1 MFLKRTKKCTI
12 YFIEAN
18 HKNIDLT
25 TSKEFHK
32 RMDAA
37 GQCLLVSARDYTHRE
52 VVNVYWS
59 KLAIDKVFD
68 LSRNYKGMKFLK
80 RRGEETTRGLL
91 VLSFLATAIESLMKL
106 DLKDSKITI
115 KKLLLDMG
123 NLMIHAYQ
131 VEKVLEDMTPAQ
143 KAVIQQLNLEIPLC
157 LKRPKPSAK

>member
-1 MFLKRTKKCTI
+1 
-12 YFIEAN
+12 
-18 HKNIDLT
+18 
-25 TSKEFHK
+25 
-32 RMDAA
+32 
-37 GQCLLVSARDYTHRE
+37 
-52 VVNVYWS
+52 
-59 KLAIDKVFD
+59 
-68 LSRNYKGMKFLK
+68 MKFLK